1 MIEAAR
7 VKEEPLANLANH
19 IAGPALRSMKR
30 NLKRILPASAR
41 SSRPG
46 GPGMPGPYGRRS
58 WAVGARHASPADG
71 AYEAVYLVLRT
82 TLRICA
88 AMAVACLVP
97 AFAQTALT
105 WQQVKEKFAAT
116 NPTLQAGQINIQE
129 SKDQEITAYLRPNPN
144 FSFTLDQL
152 DFFSS
157 NPYRPFQYTEPLASF
172 DYLHEREHKREL
184 RLESAQKGTAIAA
197 SQQTDLERTL
207 LFTLRT
213 AFVQTLQA
221 KQVLALAKDNIE
233 YFDKELGI
241 SRARYKAGDIA
252 RVDLDRIELQLPQ
265 YQSDYETAMV
275 SLRTAK
281 ITLQAM
287 LSDRS
292 PVDRFDVTGPFD
304 FAEQLTPLE
313 EFHTIALATRPD
325 LKAAVEAVDKA
336 ETDYRLAVANGSTD
350 PTFSVDFGRNPPI
363 PVYMGVSV
371 SIPLRIFD
379 KNQGEKARTEIDIKH
394 AERLRD
400 AAQNQVFNDVDSAY
414 FTVASAVNLL
424 RGYRGADGFLQRA
437 TSVRDTVSFSY
448 QHGGAALVD
457 FLDAQRDYRAVQV
470 AYLNLIASYLTAA
483 GQLNLAVGHEVIP

>member
-1 MIEAAR
+1 M
-7 VKEEPLANLANH
+7 
-19 IAGPALRSMKR
+19 
-30 NLKRILPASAR
+30 SAR
-41 SSRPG
+41 
-46 GPGMPGPYGRRS
+46 
-58 WAVGARHASPADG
+58 AA
-71 AYEAVYLVLRT
+71 
-82 TLRICA
+82 LRICA
-88 AMAVACLVP
+88 GVTAACLAP

-105 WQQVKEKFAAT
+105 WQQVKEKFAAS

-129 SKDQEITAYLRPNPN
+129 AKDQEITANLRPNPN

-152 DFFSS
+152 DPFSP
-157 NPYRPFQYTEPLASF
+157 NPYRPLANMEPLASF
-172 DYLHEREHKREL
+172 DYLHERQHKREL
-184 RLESAQKGTAIAA
+184 RLESAQKGTAVAV
-197 SQQTDLERTL
+197 SQQPDLERTL

-221 KQVLALAKDNIE
+221 KQVLALAKDNLE
-233 YFDKELGI
+233 YFGKELGI
-241 SRARYKAGDIA
+241 SRERYKAGDIA

-275 SLRTAK
+275 NLRTAK

-292 PVDRFDVTGPFD
+292 PVDQFDVTGPFD

-313 EFHTIALATRPD
+313 DFHTVALATRPD
-325 LKAAVEAVDKA
+325 LKAAAQAVDKA
-336 ETDYRLAVANGSTD
+336 ETDHRLAEANGSTD

-363 PVYMGVSV
+363 PVYMGVSI

-400 AAQNQVFNDVDSAY
+400 AAQNQVFSDVDSAY

-424 RGYRGADGFLQRA
+424 RGYRGANGFLDRA
-437 TSVRDTVSFSY
+437 TSVRDIVSFSY

-457 FLDAQRDYRAVQV
+457 FLDAQHDYRAVQV

-483 GQLNLAVGHEVIP
+483 GQLNLAVGREVIP

>member
-1 MIEAAR
+1 M
-7 VKEEPLANLANH
+7 
-19 IAGPALRSMKR
+19 
-30 NLKRILPASAR
+30 SAR
-41 SSRPG
+41 
-46 GPGMPGPYGRRS
+46 
-58 WAVGARHASPADG
+58 AA
-71 AYEAVYLVLRT
+71 
-82 TLRICA
+82 LRICA
-88 AMAVACLVP
+88 GVTAACLAP

-105 WQQVKEKFAAT
+105 WQQVKEKFAAS

-129 SKDQEITAYLRPNPN
+129 AKDQEITANLRPNPN

-152 DFFSS
+152 DPFSP
-157 NPYRPFQYTEPLASF
+157 NPYRPLANMEPLASF
-172 DYLHEREHKREL
+172 DYLHERQHKREL
-184 RLESAQKGTAIAA
+184 RLESAQKGTAVAV

-213 AFVQTLQA
+213 ALVQTLQA
-221 KQVLALAKDNIE
+221 KQVLALAKDNLE
-233 YFDKELGI
+233 YFGKELGI
-241 SRARYKAGDIA
+241 SRERYKAGDIA

-275 SLRTAK
+275 NLRTAK

-292 PVDRFDVTGPFD
+292 PVDQFDVTGPFD

-313 EFHTIALATRPD
+313 DFHTVALATRPD
-325 LKAAVEAVDKA
+325 LKAAAQAVDKA
-336 ETDYRLAVANGSTD
+336 ETDHRLAEANGSTD

-363 PVYMGVSV
+363 PVYMGVSI

-400 AAQNQVFNDVDSAY
+400 AAQNQVFSDVDSAY

-424 RGYRGADGFLQRA
+424 RGYRGANGFLERA
-437 TSVRDTVSFSY
+437 TSVRDIVSFSY

-457 FLDAQRDYRAVQV
+457 FLDAQHDYRAVQV

-483 GQLNLAVGHEVIP
+483 GQLNLAVGREVIP

>member
-1 MIEAAR
+1 M
-7 VKEEPLANLANH
+7 
-19 IAGPALRSMKR
+19 
-30 NLKRILPASAR
+30 SAR
-41 SSRPG
+41 
-46 GPGMPGPYGRRS
+46 
-58 WAVGARHASPADG
+58 AA
-71 AYEAVYLVLRT
+71 
-82 TLRICA
+82 LRICA
-88 AMAVACLVP
+88 GVTAACLAP

-105 WQQVKEKFAAT
+105 WQQVKEKFAAS

-129 SKDQEITAYLRPNPN
+129 AKDQEITANLRPNPN

-152 DFFSS
+152 DPFSP
-157 NPYRPFQYTEPLASF
+157 NPYRPLANMEPLASF
-172 DYLHEREHKREL
+172 DYLHERQHKREL
-184 RLESAQKGTAIAA
+184 RLESAQKGTAVAV

-213 AFVQTLQA
+213 ALVQTLQA
-221 KQVLALAKDNIE
+221 KQVLALAKDNLE
-233 YFDKELGI
+233 YFGKELGI
-241 SRARYKAGDIA
+241 SRERYKAGDIA

-275 SLRTAK
+275 NLRTAK

-292 PVDRFDVTGPFD
+292 PVDQFDVTGPFD

-313 EFHTIALATRPD
+313 DFHTVALATRPD
-325 LKAAVEAVDKA
+325 LKAAAQAVDKA
-336 ETDYRLAVANGSTD
+336 ETDHRLAEANGSTD

-363 PVYMGVSV
+363 PVYMGVSI

-394 AERLRD
+394 AERLRA
-400 AAQNQVFNDVDSAY
+400 AAQNQVFSDVDSAY

-424 RGYRGADGFLQRA
+424 RGYRGANGFLERA
-437 TSVRDTVSFSY
+437 TSVRDIVSFSY

-457 FLDAQRDYRAVQV
+457 FLDAQHDYRAVQV

-483 GQLNLAVGHEVIP
+483 GQLNLAVGREVIP

>member
-1 MIEAAR
+1 M
-7 VKEEPLANLANH
+7 
-19 IAGPALRSMKR
+19 
-30 NLKRILPASAR
+30 SAR
-41 SSRPG
+41 
-46 GPGMPGPYGRRS
+46 
-58 WAVGARHASPADG
+58 AA
-71 AYEAVYLVLRT
+71 
-82 TLRICA
+82 LRICA
-88 AMAVACLVP
+88 GVTAACLAP

-105 WQQVKEKFAAT
+105 WQQVKEKFAAS

-129 SKDQEITAYLRPNPN
+129 AKDQEITANLRPNPN

-152 DFFSS
+152 DPFSP
-157 NPYRPFQYTEPLASF
+157 NTYRPLSNMEPLASF
-172 DYLHEREHKREL
+172 DYLHERQHKREL
-184 RLESAQKGTAIAA
+184 RLESAQKGTAVAV

-221 KQVLALAKDNIE
+221 KQVLALAKDNLE
-233 YFDKELGI
+233 YFGKELGI
-241 SRARYKAGDIA
+241 SRERYKAGDIA
-252 RVDLDRIELQLPQ
+252 RVDLARIELQLPQ

-275 SLRTAK
+275 NLLTAK

-292 PVDRFDVTGPFD
+292 PVDQFDVTGPFD

-313 EFHTIALATRPD
+313 DFHTVALATRPD
-325 LKAAVEAVDKA
+325 LKAAAQAVDKA
-336 ETDYRLAVANGSTD
+336 ETDHRLAEANGSTD

-363 PVYMGVSV
+363 PVYMGVSI

-394 AERLRD
+394 AERLRA
-400 AAQNQVFNDVDSAY
+400 AAQNQVFSDVDSAY

-424 RGYRGADGFLQRA
+424 RGYRGANGFLERA
-437 TSVRDTVSFSY
+437 TSVRDIVSFSY

-457 FLDAQRDYRAVQV
+457 FLDAQHDYRAVQV

-483 GQLNLAVGHEVIP
+483 GQLNLAVGREVIP